1 MKKKLVAILQ
11 EEEEDGDDESGEED
25 QEGEG
30 DQEKEGAPGI
40 LYIIYR
46 LSKKNS
52 PTDRKK
58 CGQTDK

>member
-1 MKKKLVAILQ
+1 MAILQ

-46 LSKKNS
+46 LFVL
-52 PTDRKK
+52 
-58 CGQTDK
+58 

>member
-1 MKKKLVAILQ
+1 MASLQ

-30 DQEKEGAPGI
+30 DQEKDGAPGI

-46 LSKKNS
+46 LFVL
-52 PTDRKK
+52 
-58 CGQTDK
+58 